1 MLVKSQT
8 VSDYEGFQKI
18 IKNLEDKGE
27 SAVLIISG
35 SRDETGKSWCPDCV
49 KAEPVVE
56 KYLSTKIT
64 KHLNLVRI
72 ELEYHYFK
80 DPKNPFRTSS
90 KVRLTRIPTLMF
102 WPGIK
107 RLEENE
113 CGNDELLDLFFEDY
127 IS

>member
-49 KAEPVVE
+49 KGIFFFFVNNKPFYG
-56 KYLSTKIT
+56 KCFCYKKLSLQIAKCDI
-64 KHLNLVRI
+64 
-72 ELEYHYFK
+72 LE
-80 DPKNPFRTSS
+80 
-90 KVRLTRIPTLMF
+90 VLMF
-102 WPGIK
+102 
-107 RLEENE
+107 
-113 CGNDELLDLFFEDY
+113 FF
-127 IS
+127 IVP